1 MAAAIQY
8 PDLGKILWRQGD
20 QINPAVLLFLNDELI
35 RETDLECELK
45 LGDQIDIIPAIAGGY
60 SDREM
65 YLRCVIHSDDD
76 E

>member
-8 PDLGKILWRQGD
+8 LALGKILWRQGD

-45 LGDQIDIIPAIAGGY
+45 LGDQIDIIPAIVGG
-60 SDREM
+60 
-65 YLRCVIHSDDD
+65 
-76 E
+76 